1 MSTETLVGRGLH
13 VLSDH
18 FGGITGAH
26 YKVNNSLVI
35 LLHLQVLHVLTLYF
49 IT

>member
-1 MSTETLVGRGLH
+1 MLIETLVGRSLH
-13 VLSDH
+13 VLGDH
-18 FGGITGAH
+18 FGGITGVH

-35 LLHLQVLHVLTLYF
+35 LLDLQVLHVLTLYY